1 MLALS
6 SQGDVSVVTQDEKSK
21 QTKETRF
28 VLVFVCHEI
37 QTSPCTRAMSQV
49 SNGKKYLYLVKHS
62 SKLWQGVFR
71 PLSFHGKGMVV
82 LEGKY
87 LFRHRAFSAYTW
99 EWVDGVSNWITG
111 LVSTFKD
118 HYVGRNWV
126 HPTLCHHMQPHKRLP
141 SDQYKTRRN
150 RILQIVEHTH
160 GLYFLFSSI
169 HVQRPEGR

>member
-1 MLALS
+1 MKKVNKQKKHALCWFL
-6 SQGDVSVVTQDEKSK
+6 
-21 QTKETRF
+21 F
-28 VLVFVCHEI
+28 VMKYKRLHA
-37 QTSPCTRAMSQV
+37 RALLTCVMSQV

-169 HVQRPEGR
+169 HVQWPEGR